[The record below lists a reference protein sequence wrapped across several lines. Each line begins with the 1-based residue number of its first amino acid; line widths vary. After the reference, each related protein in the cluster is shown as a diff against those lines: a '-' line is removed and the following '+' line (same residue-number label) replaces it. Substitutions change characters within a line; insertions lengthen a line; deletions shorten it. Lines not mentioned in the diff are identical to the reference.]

1 MHSHSFNHSTIY
13 RESELWLRPVG
24 LHWLLKWFHK
34 NKKKELH
41 KFDHSIETNC
51 ITLIKCTISAFQ
63 RFTICHSSSNSCTSL
78 AKTETPL
85 VDLVS
90 VFCFTNDALNS
101 QPPLKCLCNF
111 FYLSMAKLCIE
122 IAWQHI
128 ANIRRKRTVVVR
140 KVGQN
145 NFVYLSSVFFLSKN
159 ARHE

>member
-1 MHSHSFNHSTIY
+1 MIPTRWATLTTEMVSQ
-13 RESELWLRPVG
+13 EQ
-24 LHWLLKWFHK
+24 
-34 NKKKELH
+34 KKELH

-90 VFCFTNDALNS
+90 VFCFTNDALIS